1 MLTNSGPWRHR
12 AWVWI
17 LTANSDMALKNASHF
32 FFNWKWPHTVRTT
45 IYSTLNRKY
54 FPFDNKP
61 YLVKPRWLA
70 TIAKENKQSSVA
82 IWHTARRY
90 LAHASEKSARN
101 SSHASWQQID
111 SCSRHWQRSLN
122 LSSTNGVLNLDT
134 CFVLKN
140 HTQKWFI
147 SNLSSVNQY
156 LNTKPFG
163 KFCSSK
169 IAQCYSL
176 HKPLSNKREFYL
188 KLT

>member
-1 MLTNSGPWRHR
+1 MLNS
-12 AWVWI
+12 ASAI
-17 LTANSDMALKNASHF
+17 LANLKSLPPCWQTQDHDDIGLGFEFLQQTRIWLYKMLHIF

-45 IYSTLNRKY
+45 IYSTLDRKY

-70 TIAKENKQSSVA
+70 TVAKENKQSSVA

-90 LAHASEKSARN
+90 LAHASEKSVRN

-134 CFVLKN
+134 CFVLEKP
-140 HTQKWFI
+140 HTEVIHIEPIVRK
-147 SNLSSVNQY
+147 S
-156 LNTKPFG
+156 KP
-163 KFCSSK
+163 
-169 IAQCYSL
+169 
-176 HKPLSNKREFYL
+176 
-188 KLT
+188 